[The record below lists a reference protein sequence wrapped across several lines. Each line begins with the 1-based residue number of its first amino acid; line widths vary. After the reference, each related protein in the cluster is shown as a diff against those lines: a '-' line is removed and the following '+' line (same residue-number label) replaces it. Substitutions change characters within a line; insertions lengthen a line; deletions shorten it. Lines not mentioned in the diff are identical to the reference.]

1 VTVAANRKNT
11 EPRELIRRF
20 CASYQNLY
28 RRWRGAGGRPQG
40 VTLQTPQERPL
51 TEADLPERVR
61 RLVAEYRGQHPGRRL
76 TFVKHLRT
84 VDGEPVLVVE
94 DDSDLPAEDVILT
107 ASQTVTL
114 NSADSLHVVTDVF
127 VARID

>member
-1 VTVAANRKNT
+1 MAAMRANT

-20 CASYQNLY
+20 RASYQNFY
-28 RRWRGAGGRPQG
+28 RRWRGAGGRPPG
-40 VTLQTPQERPL
+40 VTLHTPQERPL
-51 TEADLPERVR
+51 TEAELPDRVR
-61 RLVAEYRGQHPGRRL
+61 RLVAEYRGKHPGRRL

-84 VDGEPVLVVE
+84 VDREPVLVVE
-94 DDSDLPAEDVILT
+94 DESDLPPEDAILT

-114 NSADSLHVVTDVF
+114 NTADSLHVVTDVF

>member
-1 VTVAANRKNT
+1 MAAMRAHT

-20 CASYQNLY
+20 RASYQNLS
-28 RRWRGAGGRPQG
+28 RRWRGAGGLPPG
-40 VTLQTPQERPL
+40 VTLHTPQERPL
-51 TEADLPERVR
+51 TEVELPEPVR
-61 RLVAEYRGQHPGRRL
+61 RLVAEHREQRPGRRL

-84 VDGEPVLVVE
+84 VNGEPVLVVE
-94 DDSDLPAEDVILT
+94 DDSDLPPEDAILT

-114 NSADSLHVVTDVF
+114 NTADSLHVVTDVF